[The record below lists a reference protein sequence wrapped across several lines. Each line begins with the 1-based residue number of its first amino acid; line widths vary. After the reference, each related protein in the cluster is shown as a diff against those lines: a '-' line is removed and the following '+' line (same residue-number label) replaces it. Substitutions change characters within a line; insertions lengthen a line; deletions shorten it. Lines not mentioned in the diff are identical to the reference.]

1 VAAGGALSLPLAFLL
16 PLLTALVVFLL
27 GARRAPWLPGIGA
40 LATVAAVADAVR
52 HVAAHGPQAYH
63 LGGWMPPLGV
73 ELYADGLAALMLAM
87 TAAVGLAVTAYAGP
101 YLHDGHHHQEAE
113 RFWPLWLV
121 QWAAL
126 NGTFLAADLFNLY
139 IMLELVTLT
148 AVPLVAITGDR
159 ASLGAAMRYLLLALL
174 ASLAY
179 LLGVALLYGGTG
191 TLHLRQVGELVGA
204 GGPAAVAAALITAG
218 LLLKGAIFPLHT
230 WLVPAHSN
238 APAPASAV
246 LSALV
251 VQAGVYLVLRLWL
264 WTFPALL
271 SPAVGWLLGGLGAAS
286 VLYGSLQALRQS
298 RLKPVIAYSTVAQLG
313 YPLLL
318 LPLAAVPAAAAQA
331 WQGAAY
337 YIVAHGLAKAGAF
350 LAAGNIRYSL
360 GHDRLA
366 GLRGIAP
373 ELSVSV
379 LALGLAFVSLMG
391 LPPTA
396 GFLAKWQLLSGALGG
411 GQWPWAAVIVLGGLL
426 AAGYGLRV
434 LAMALAAAPSD
445 EPVRRPPQRLPRR
458 MVAVPLLLALA
469 VYLLGV
475 SAVPALRL
483 LEQGAPEA
491 LG

>member
-1 VAAGGALSLPLAFLL
+1 MAELGALSLPLAFFL
-16 PLLTALVVFLL
+16 PLLTALAAFLL
-27 GARRAPWLPGIGA
+27 GARQAPWLAGIGA

-52 HVAAHGPQAYH
+52 RVAAHGPQAYH
-63 LGGWMPPLGV
+63 LGGWAPPLGV

-87 TAAVGLAVTAYAGP
+87 TAAVALAVTAYAGA
-101 YLHDGHHHQEAE
+101 YLHGQGQAAE

-126 NGTFLAADLFNLY
+126 NGTFLSADLFNLY
-139 IMLELVTLT
+139 VMLELVTLT
-148 AVPLVAITGDR
+148 AVPLVAMAGDR
-159 ASLGAAMRYLLLALL
+159 ASLGAAMRYLLLALI

-191 TLHLRQVGELVGA
+191 TLHLREVGELAGA
-204 GGPAAVAAALITAG
+204 GGPTAVAAALVTAG
-218 LLLKGAIFPLHT
+218 LLLKAAIFPLHA
-230 WLVPAHSN
+230 WLAPAHSS
-238 APAPASAV
+238 APAPASAA

-251 VQAGVYLVLRLWL
+251 AQAGVYLVLRLWL
-264 WTFPALL
+264 WAFPALL
-271 SPAVGWLLGGLGAAS
+271 SPVVGWGLGGLGAAS

-318 LPLAAVPAAAAQA
+318 LPLAAVPAAASQA

-337 YIVAHGLAKAGAF
+337 FIVAHGLAKAGAF
-350 LAAGNIRYSL
+350 LAAGNVYYSL

-366 GLRGIAP
+366 GLRGLAP
-373 ELSVSV
+373 ELSASV
-379 LALGLAFVSLMG
+379 LALGLAWVSLMG

-396 GFLAKWQLLSGALGG
+396 GFLAKWQLLSGALAG
-411 GQWPWAAVIVLGGLL
+411 GQWPWAVVVVLGGLL
-426 AAGYGLRV
+426 AAGYGFRV
-434 LAMALAAAPSD
+434 LATAHAAAPPGG
-445 EPVRRPPQRLPRR
+445 PVGRPARRLPWR
-458 MVAVPLLLALA
+458 MAATPLLLALA

-483 LEQGAPEA
+483 LGQGAPEA